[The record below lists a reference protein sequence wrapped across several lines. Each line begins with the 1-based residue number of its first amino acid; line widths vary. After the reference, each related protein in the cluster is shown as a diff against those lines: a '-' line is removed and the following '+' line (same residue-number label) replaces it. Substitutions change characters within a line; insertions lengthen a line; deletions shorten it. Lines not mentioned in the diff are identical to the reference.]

1 MAKKRP
7 AKSMLIVLAALVLV
21 PLAANAQWSPD
32 SSLNLGIGVGVGEQ
46 ATAKL
51 AETSDGG
58 CYISWFD
65 SRNGNYC
72 MYLQRLNYLGEAQF
86 VQNGLLISDHPQN
99 TSLVDYDL
107 TVDQDDNA
115 VVVFTDVRNGTNDLD
130 VFAYKIGPDGTFL
143 WGADGVGL
151 SEAVNSDFEPAPK
164 VTATTAGNFVV
175 GWMKSGAT
183 DIICFQ
189 KISADGQKLWGEN
202 GITISGI
209 TGERLSA
216 PDLVPAEND
225 SVIAF
230 WKNST
235 GPFWAPTTHLFTQK
249 FGPNGEAAWGAS
261 GVLIYDL
268 GHMSAWTYPEIY
280 PDGNGGAFYTWYDA
294 PTLSEFNVW
303 VEHVSAAGNL
313 VFPLNGIQAS
323 TNSNDRLHMYPSLSY
338 LPATDE
344 LYVFWVEENWNQNQ
358 YGLYGQKISPQG
370 DRLWTDSGREF
381 LGLGDAQISFVCSA
395 PADTGI
401 YVGYFESPTVINTA
415 VKAFRIDP
423 DGAMLWNPRVLSIS
437 DLGSKDD
444 LLMVAN
450 TEGRAFLVWTDDR
463 HGDFDVYAQNVN
475 LDGTLGNPVSYVRES
490 DPPSPDWFR
499 LDAPYPNPFNPSTT
513 LTFNL
518 PQACPVSLRVFDVLG
533 RNVATLLAS
542 PIPNGTMSAGT
553 HSVLFDGSRLAS
565 GVYFARLTAG
575 DQSVVRKLVL
585 MR

>member
-1 MAKKRP
+1 MTRNNLVKGV
-7 AKSMLIVLAALVLV
+7 LTVLAALVFAL
-21 PLAANAQWSPD
+21 LTANAQWSPD

-51 AETSDGG
+51 VETSDGG

-65 SRNGNYC
+65 NRDGNYC

-107 TVDQDDNA
+107 TVDQNDNA
-115 VVVFTDVRNGTNDLD
+115 VIVFTDVRNGSNDLD
-130 VFAYKIGPDGTFL
+130 VFAYKIGPDGSFL
-143 WGADGVGL
+143 WGDDGVGL
-151 SEAVNSDFEPAPK
+151 SEAVNTDFEPAPK

-175 GWMKSGAT
+175 GWMKSDAT
-183 DIICFQ
+183 DRICFQ
-189 KISADGQKLWGEN
+189 KLSADGQKLWGEN

-216 PDLVPAEND
+216 PDLVPAQND
-225 SVIAF
+225 SVIAI

-268 GHMSAWTYPEIY
+268 GHMSAWTYPSIS
-280 PDGNGGAFYTWYDA
+280 PDGQGGALYTWYDA
-294 PTLSEFNVW
+294 PQLSEFNVW
-303 VEHVSAAGNL
+303 VEQVGAAGNL
-313 VFPLNGIQAS
+313 IFPVNGIQAS

-370 DRLWTDSGREF
+370 ERLWTDSGREF

-401 YVGYFESPTVINTA
+401 YVSYFQSPTVINTA
-415 VKAFRIDP
+415 VLAFRIDP
-423 DGAMLWNPRVLSIS
+423 DGALLWNPRVLSIS

-444 LLMVAN
+444 LLMVVN
-450 TEGRAFLVWTDDR
+450 TESRAFLTWTDGR
-463 HGDFDVYAQNVN
+463 HGDFDIYAQNVN
-475 LDGTLGNPVSYVRES
+475 LDGTLGNPISHIGES
-490 DPPSPDWFR
+490 HLPPPDCFR

-513 LTFNL
+513 LTFDL
-518 PQACPVSLRVFDVLG
+518 PQASPVTLEVFDILG
-533 RNVATLLAS
+533 RNVSSLLTS
-542 PIPNGTMSAGT
+542 LTPNRMTSAGI
-553 HSVLFDGSRLAS
+553 HSVRLDGSRLAS
-565 GVYFARLTAG
+565 GIYFVELNAGNQSAR
-575 DQSVVRKLVL
+575 QKLVL